1 MCSWSTKKQNIVALS
16 SAEAEYVAA
25 SRAVSQ
31 AVWLRRIIEDL
42 GEKQEGPTIVYCDSR
57 SAIAISENPVSHE
70 RTKHIAIKYHY
81 IREAIEHEEVK
92 MEFCRSEQQLANI
105 FTKALPRE
113 KFIHKR
119 ELIGVT
125 RK

>member
-42 GEKQEGPTIVYCDSR
+42 GEKQEGPTIIYCDSR
-57 SAIAISENPVSHE
+57 SAIAISENHVS
-70 RTKHIAIKYHY
+70 
-81 IREAIEHEEVK
+81 
-92 MEFCRSEQQLANI
+92 
-105 FTKALPRE
+105 
-113 KFIHKR
+113 
-119 ELIGVT
+119 
-125 RK
+125 